1 MAEEQQAE
9 PPPPQPLPGPG
20 GALPALVPG
29 LQGAEASALQH
40 KIKNSICKTVQSKVD
55 CILQEVEKFTDL
67 EKLYLYLQLPS
78 GPSNGEKSDQISM
91 SSSRAQQ
98 MHAFSWIRNTLEE
111 HPETSL
117 PKQEVYDEYKSY
129 CDNLGYHP
137 LSAADFGKIMK
148 NVFPNMKA
156 RRLGTRGKSKYCYSG
171 LRKKAFVHMPT
182 LPNLDFHK
190 TADGLDGAESSGQL
204 QSADE
209 EVVSAACRLV
219 CEWAQK
225 MLSQPFDS
233 VLDLARFLVKS
244 HYIGTKS
251 MAALTVM
258 AGAPAGIKG
267 ISQPSA
273 FIPTAES
280 NSFQPQVKTLSSPV
294 DAKQQLQRKIQKK
307 QQEQK
312 LQSPLP
318 GESPAKKTEGAT
330 TNGVASISNGSPAI
344 LSPQPIG
351 IVVAAVPSPIPVP
364 RTRQLVVTQ
373 HMQSVKQSP
382 KTPQNVPASP
392 VGDRSA
398 RPRYPQILPKPANT
412 SALTIR
418 SPTTVLF
425 TSSPIKTVV
434 PAPHVNSLNV
444 SPGSKTGSVVA
455 TSAVEIKMEPEALLD
470 ENQTQCQENSDMSK
484 PLKGASGLP
493 AAQRSN
499 FEDSNLKASPEGIS
513 EVKTHQHQF
522 AS

>member
-1 MAEEQQAE
+1 M
-9 PPPPQPLPGPG
+9 
-20 GALPALVPG
+20 
-29 LQGAEASALQH
+29 
-40 KIKNSICKTVQSKVD
+40 D

-78 GPSNGEKSDQISM
+78 GLSSAEKSDQNAM

-190 TADGLDGAESSGQL
+190 TGDGLEGVEPSGQL
-204 QSADE
+204 QNIDE
-209 EVVSAACRLV
+209 EVISSACRLV

-225 MLSQPFDS
+225 VLSQPFDT
-233 VLDLARFLVKS
+233 VLELAHFLVKS

-258 AGAPAGIKG
+258 AAAPAGLKG
-267 ISQPSA
+267 IPQPSA

-280 NSFQPQVKTLSSPV
+280 NSFQPQVKTLPSPI

-318 GESPAKKTEGAT
+318 GEASAKK
-330 TNGVASISNGSPAI
+330 NRRHYS
-344 LSPQPIG
+344 QW
-351 IVVAAVPSPIPVP
+351 
-364 RTRQLVVTQ
+364 
-373 HMQSVKQSP
+373 SV
-382 KTPQNVPASP
+382 
-392 VGDRSA
+392 
-398 RPRYPQILPKPANT
+398 
-412 SALTIR
+412 
-418 SPTTVLF
+418 
-425 TSSPIKTVV
+425 
-434 PAPHVNSLNV
+434 
-444 SPGSKTGSVVA
+444 
-455 TSAVEIKMEPEALLD
+455 
-470 ENQTQCQENSDMSK
+470 
-484 PLKGASGLP
+484 
-493 AAQRSN
+493 
-499 FEDSNLKASPEGIS
+499 
-513 EVKTHQHQF
+513 
-522 AS
+522 